1 MKRAMVGVLAGGM
14 LACASGCA
22 FYINSPGA
30 QLTAAMSVTGVNNHG
45 TAMQPI
51 MPGASSNAVS
61 AGSESTGGLGGGGS
75 GGGGGG
81 SATLPDP
88 AGLPVGV
95 PDEIGKK

>member
-1 MKRAMVGVLAGGM
+1 MVGVLAGGM

-61 AGSESTGGLGGGGS
+61 AGSGSTGGL
-75 GGGGGG
+75 GGGGG